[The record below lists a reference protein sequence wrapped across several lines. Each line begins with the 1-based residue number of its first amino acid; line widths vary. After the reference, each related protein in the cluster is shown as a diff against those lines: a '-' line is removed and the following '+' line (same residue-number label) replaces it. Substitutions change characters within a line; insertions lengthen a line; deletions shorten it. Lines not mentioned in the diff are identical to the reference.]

1 MKYLKQFVI
10 IIAISFIGEFLKYV
24 LPLPVPASIYGM
36 VLMFAA
42 LLIGVL
48 QLDDVKDTA
57 KFLIE
62 IMPLMFIPAG
72 VGLMVS
78 WNTLRPLLIPV
89 AIITVV
95 TIITVMIV
103 SGHTAQFVLKRQEKG
118 GKKDAKSA
126 D

>member
-1 MKYLKQFVI
+1 MKYVKQFVI

-42 LLIGVL
+42 LLTGVL

-78 WNTLRPLLIPV
+78 WNTLRPLLIQV